1 MLLFGQEVIIQIA
14 ISLLGFSGFLV
25 ARHIY
30 KHKHSE
36 ENPLV
41 CPVRFDC
48 ATVVHSDYSKFM
60 GMPVEFLGMFYYAFI
75 SFFYLA
81 FLFMPYA
88 MPNFLVG
95 FMALISLVGFLFS
108 IYLIAVQIFILKKG
122 CSWCF
127 VSAFI
132 CILIFSLTLFAY
144 DFSYLAF
151 VFEIGNI
158 RLFT

>member
-1 MLLFGQEVIIQIA
+1 MILIGPDIIIQTA

-36 ENPLV
+36 EAPLV

-48 ATVVHSDYSKFM
+48 AIVVHSDYSKFL
-60 GMPVEFLGMFYYAFI
+60 GIPVEFLGMAYYAFVCL
-75 SFFYLA
+75 SYLAVLFLPFAIPNFLIGIMALASLIA
-81 FLFMPYA
+81 FLFS
-88 MPNFLVG
+88 V
-95 FMALISLVGFLFS
+95 
-108 IYLIAVQIFILKKG
+108 YLIGVQIFILKKG

-132 CILIFSLTLFAY
+132 CILIFSLTLLAY
-144 DFSYLAF
+144 DFSYLAS
-151 VFEIGNI
+151 
-158 RLFT
+158 LFFG

>member
-1 MLLFGQEVIIQIA
+1 MILFGQDIIIQVA

-36 ENPLV
+36 EAPLV

-60 GMPVEFLGMFYYAFI
+60 GIPVEFLGMVYYAFVCL
-75 SFFYLA
+75 SYLA
-81 FLFMPYA
+81 FLFLPYA
-88 MPNFLVG
+88 MPN
-95 FMALISLVGFLFS
+95 ALIGVMAFASVTGFLFS

-132 CILIFSLTLFAY
+132 CILIFSITLLAY
-144 DFSYLAF
+144 NFSY
-151 VFEIGNI
+151 VTS
-158 RLFT
+158 LFLG